1 MYARSEL
8 RADCPR
14 VIGQKSC
21 VRDAQPR
28 GERNGRRC
36 FLLFNGPV
44 DRAAW
49 RSDDPVT
56 GTPGGCLQSA
66 ALRPPC
72 WHSACHAAHRI
83 TKTHTLWTVSA
94 GLSHLE
100 VL

>member
-1 MYARSEL
+1 MYSRSEL

-21 VRDAQPR
+21 VREAQPR

-49 RSDDPVT
+49 RFDDPVT
-56 GTPGGCLQSA
+56 GTPGDASKPRHSGYPVGIASA
-66 ALRPPC
+66 KDRT
-72 WHSACHAAHRI
+72 HSARLGQI
-83 TKTHTLWTVSA
+83 GS
-94 GLSHLE
+94 
-100 VL
+100 